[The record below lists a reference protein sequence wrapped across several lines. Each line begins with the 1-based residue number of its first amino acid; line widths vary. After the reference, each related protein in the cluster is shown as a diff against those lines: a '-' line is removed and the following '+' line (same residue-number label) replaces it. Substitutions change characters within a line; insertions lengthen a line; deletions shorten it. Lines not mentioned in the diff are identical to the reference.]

1 MQRLDELFDI
11 YNGVAANTMQQS
23 SERTSEFNLPL
34 MRPAKKI
41 TRSVAGYVNKNKV
54 KQDKIFP
61 AHTIYVSTDGEGSH
75 SYSYVSTEDFIP
87 NSNVAVLIPKE
98 KDMSLIEKLFYSMCI
113 TKNRYKFS
121 YGRKPKGKRLVSIML
136 PSRNE
141 IPSWVYEMKIPTYD
155 DIAESKTQEK
165 VELPSV
171 NEWKS
176 FTYDEIF
183 NIKKGNGIS
192 LTEAKKN
199 PGNNAYVTSTCENNG
214 VAVYT
219 SAEPT
224 EKANTITVN
233 TDGSIGYA
241 FYHTKPYLVNCH
253 VAIYDLKERELNSAI
268 AMFLITLIQ
277 KEQYK
282 YNFGRAWGVTRM
294 KKSIIKL
301 PVTAEGKPDYDLME
315 RYINSLPYSKY
326 I

>member
-1 MQRLDELFDI
+1 MKLKEYFETSYGNKKYHNKSWLTEEYKGNTPLISSKGKNRGVYGYFNIEPEYENIITVPSTGTICYAIYQKNKCAVDDNTLVLKPKMNFSEREMIFYSLVIRKYKKCFMYGRQVTPKKADEFDI
-11 YNGVAANTMQQS
+11 
-23 SERTSEFNLPL
+23 
-34 MRPAKKI
+34 
-41 TRSVAGYVNKNKV
+41 
-54 KQDKIFP
+54 
-61 AHTIYVSTDGEGSH
+61 
-75 SYSYVSTEDFIP
+75 
-87 NSNVAVLIPKE
+87 
-98 KDMSLIEKLFYSMCI
+98 
-113 TKNRYKFS
+113 
-121 YGRKPKGKRLVSIML
+121 
-136 PSRNE
+136 PSRDE
-141 IPSWVYEMKIPTYD
+141 IPSWIYEMEIPTYD

-165 VELPSV
+165 IELPQI